1 MCGDC
6 PICYE
11 SLDTRDTISTPCMHK
26 FHDIC
31 LMVWLTNGHT
41 CPMCREILTDR
52 PSSPN
57 SVLDL
62 HFQPNADL
70 GQELDYG
77 DI

>member
-1 MCGDC
+1 M
-6 PICYE
+6 
-11 SLDTRDTISTPCMHK
+11 SLDVIITKCNHS
-26 FHDIC
+26 FHTNC
-31 LMVWLTNGHT
+31 LNNWFKTAGT
-41 CPMCREILTDR
+41 CPMCRETLTDR

-70 GQELDYG
+70 GQVLDYG